1 MFHASDQ
8 AIAAAHKHSLQIIK
22 IGESME
28 KLGNRLQ
35 KCNLI
40 RQEIIK
46 RGIIEQGIINQEISQ
61 SCIQIEQEISQSI
74 ELHGKII
81 QRKGQ
86 NSLENVDK
94 LVFNRSIK
102 VFCISVESHI
112 DACRYYTEAV
122 TEFKCRLNSYL
133 NRQK

>member
-40 RQEIIK
+40 KQEIIK

-61 SCIQIEQEISQSI
+61 SYIQIEQEISQSI

-81 QRKGQ
+81 QSFSVAAGERKRRMKRLIPGF
-86 NSLENVDK
+86 LH
-94 LVFNRSIK
+94 RSKIK
-102 VFCISVESHI
+102 
-112 DACRYYTEAV
+112 
-122 TEFKCRLNSYL
+122 
-133 NRQK
+133 